1 MRPMCMH
8 RRSRRALLAALVPAV
23 WLAPALP
30 GPSSADDSAAAQFC
44 PDIHFDAYST
54 ADAGGQKLAESVGWD
69 RQQQAY
75 VIRGPQLARM
85 LDYPGVE
92 QIPSGMPSA
101 QALFKIAIRPRPSTP
116 IDRFCEEHFQES
128 AECTAHGEILY
139 TQLYTDC
146 DLQTYRHVVRI
157 STDRAGSLPLLVLS
171 FADVRG
177 QFSQPLYLAAGSD
190 LRLATV
196 PSRR

>member
-1 MRPMCMH
+1 MRPMCTQS
-8 RRSRRALLAALVPAV
+8 RSRLTLLAALAPAL
-23 WLAPALP
+23 WLAPALH
-30 GPSSADDSAAAQFC
+30 GASSADEGAAAQFC
-44 PDIHFDAYST
+44 PDIHFYAYST
-54 ADAGGQKLAESVGWD
+54 ADPGGQKLAESLAWD
-69 RQQQAY
+69 GQQQAY

-85 LDYPGVE
+85 LDYPGVG

-101 QALFKIAIRPRPSTP
+101 QALFKLAIRPRPSSP
-116 IDRFCEEHFQES
+116 VDRFCEERFQES

-157 STDRAGSLPLLVLS
+157 SNERAGTLLLLVLS

-190 LRLATV
+190 LRLATM
-196 PSRR
+196 PSSK

>member
-1 MRPMCMH
+1 MH
-8 RRSRRALLAALVPAV
+8 GRNRLTLFAALASAL
-23 WLAPALP
+23 WLAPVLHGA
-30 GPSSADDSAAAQFC
+30 SSADDGAAVQFC

-54 ADAGGQKLAESVGWD
+54 SDPGGQKLAESVDWD

-75 VIRGPQLARM
+75 VVRGPQLARM

-92 QIPSGMPSA
+92 QIPSGVPSGP
-101 QALFKIAIRPRPSTP
+101 ALFKIAIRQRPSGR
-116 IDRFCEEHFQES
+116 IDRFCEQRFQES
-128 AECTAHGEILY
+128 AECTAHGEIVY
-139 TQLYTDC
+139 TQVYTDC
-146 DLQTYRHVVRI
+146 DLQTYQHVVRMR
-157 STDRAGSLPLLVLS
+157 SDRAGSLPLLVLS

-196 PSRR
+196 PGRR